1 MGRKII
7 IEQDAPSASDAVIE
21 IAASLG
27 GVAFAGCTGMY
38 LDKFLPAAVT
48 TLDKV
53 VRWGTVGLGGLTAGV
68 GCAKAIET
76 EMKDAREIAM
86 MAKLQAAGLLS
97 KEEVQAIEE
106 KKEVNKAPAKK

>member
-7 IEQDAPSASDAVIE
+7 IEQDAPSASDVVIE
-21 IAASLG
+21 VVSSLG
-27 GVAFAGCTGMY
+27 GAAFAGCTGMY
-38 LDKFLPAAVT
+38 LNHFLPAAVT

-86 MAKLQAAGLLS
+86 MAKLQASGMLS
-97 KEEVQAIEE
+97 KEDVKAIEE
-106 KKEVNKAPAKK
+106 EKAEKAPAKK